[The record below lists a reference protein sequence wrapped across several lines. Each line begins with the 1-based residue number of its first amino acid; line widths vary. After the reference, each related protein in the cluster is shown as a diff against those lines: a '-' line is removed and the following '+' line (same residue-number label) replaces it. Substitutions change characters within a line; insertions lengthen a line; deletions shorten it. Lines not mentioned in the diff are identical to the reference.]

1 MGVSIKSDMQI
12 DAKLCI
18 YYRSVLI
25 NRQYIYAN
33 YSFMHRLLHSITSVR
48 QVVIRIS
55 GTVDEKGEE
64 GLRRVQV
71 EYYRTF

>member
-18 YYRSVLI
+18 YYRSTCLSVLI

-33 YSFMHRLLHSITSVR
+33 YSFMHRPLHSITSVR

-55 GTVDEKGEE
+55 GTVDEKGGRGVEE
-64 GLRRVQV
+64 SSS
-71 EYYRTF
+71 